1 MIAMF
6 SEKLRVEHIEHL
18 VYVKGLFV
26 LKCFIIEGN
35 NFIRKQHIERL
46 WVCSVV
52 MLFFHLCLMIL
63 YDGVEI
69 YIHIYILVGGRW
81 LVSDLPLRLRE
92 RECEREL
99 DNWNRSYNEKIRI
112 NSNVMFFPLI
122 LKIQAIFFNNFYNEC
137 D

>member
-1 MIAMF
+1 M
-6 SEKLRVEHIEHL
+6 
-18 VYVKGLFV
+18 
-26 LKCFIIEGN
+26 
-35 NFIRKQHIERL
+35 
-46 WVCSVV
+46 
-52 MLFFHLCLMIL
+52 
-63 YDGVEI
+63 
-69 YIHIYILVGGRW
+69 
-81 LVSDLPLRLRE
+81 SDLPLRLSE